1 VLEVDQNQ
9 DLYHPERT
17 AREDIHD
24 SQRLEWDSYERY
36 EEIENPNNMRAVAP
50 VF

>member
-1 VLEVDQNQ
+1 MTWVVLEVDQNQ

-24 SQRLEWDSYERY
+24 SQRLEWDSHLTFSSSVD
-36 EEIENPNNMRAVAP
+36 ILSSS
-50 VF
+50 